1 MLQPSTE
8 LQLPALRAFSSA
20 SNNAIG
26 NAIAALSVTPTQL
39 GGFYAQPFRVPVD
52 FDRSR
57 EARLFAS
64 IACNTAQPQAAG
76 NVQLD
81 ALRGIAAA
89 GLAPVEA
96 TITVVQAIPAA
107 WPFANWLQV
116 ELGTPAAPFIPPSTI
131 APNAILGFR
140 LARNGPATADT
151 WTGALNLMINL
162 ILRYHRLCQF
172 CDTCL

>member
-8 LQLPALRAFSSA
+8 LQLPALR
-20 SNNAIG
+20 G
-26 NAIAALSVTPTQL
+26 L
-39 GGFYAQPFRVPVD
+39 
-52 FDRSR
+52 
-57 EARLFAS
+57 
-64 IACNTAQPQAAG
+64 
-76 NVQLD
+76 
-81 ALRGIAAA
+81 AAA

-140 LARNGPATADT
+140 LARNGPAAADT

-162 ILRYHRLCQF
+162 ILRYHR
-172 CDTCL
+172 